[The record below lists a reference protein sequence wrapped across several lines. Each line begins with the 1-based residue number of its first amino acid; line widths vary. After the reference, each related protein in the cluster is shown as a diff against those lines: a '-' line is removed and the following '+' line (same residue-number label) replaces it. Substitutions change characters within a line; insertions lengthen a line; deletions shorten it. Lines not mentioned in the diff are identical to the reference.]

1 MRKRYYRT
9 NIKSSKQMAIIFDF
23 LKLIRI
29 KNLFIIVLTQ
39 FMIKRILIDPFSS
52 QNALTNFD
60 FYLLVLS
67 TVFIAGA
74 GNIINDYFDL
84 KVDRL
89 NNRKLIVGKTIKRRV
104 AILLH
109 LIFSSIGIFI
119 GFYLSYKVGI
129 FSLGFINLFCVI
141 SLWFYSVN
149 FKRKPLSGNLIV
161 ALLSALVLLIVPL
174 FDLLPNPDSNTINII
189 KITSVYSIFAFTV
202 SLIREIVK
210 DLEDIDGD
218 KKANHN
224 TLAVKLGLEKT
235 KKITIVICS
244 ALFIMICWILFL
256 QYNSSIYSF
265 IYVLITIAFPI
276 AYLIFKLI
284 KSKTKNDFYYLSQL
298 LKLIMLFGIL
308 SMFVFWLILQL

>member
-1 MRKRYYRT
+1 
-9 NIKSSKQMAIIFDF
+9 MAIIFDF